1 MNAKDIASG
10 TFKNGGSWKITD
22 QGELYVDAVT
32 VPDFVQSTSQ
42 GTNAPWIP
50 YKGRIKSIRFS
61 SRVQTIG
68 KNAFAFLPH
77 VQKVT
82 FDNHASANVSIGTSA
97 FSNCLSLRKFD
108 FSYVQVIGS
117 YAFNRCNFNFV
128 KLPAVT
134 KIEDYA
140 FAYNAKMMIAE
151 NNFNPSIVITST
163 IRPDLSIYSLSHRDF
178 SHTYEVDIYDGSQ
191 KIGTEERIAWNHAY
205 YPLYVDANGEIKQSK
220 EKIDL
225 DRKKYVVVVPVSM
238 YDNAMKAIEQTMV
251 TAEVKI
257 NFVQGSLLASVTSNT
272 DIPAYWLLATDKLI
286 VYTGG
291 KPMPDYN
298 SASDVPWNSLR
309 SKIQF
314 ADLMV
319 TAIGKNALNG
329 CPIRRIDFSS
339 DIKEIHDFA
348 FANCNPT
355 NNSSY
360 FRPLDLKNITVIGAS
375 AFSNSS
381 FFKEVEVVI
390 SSIGDAAFSGCQIE
404 KLNLGKYVTNIGSQ
418 AFANG
423 LKNSAHIYAYRMAP
437 NTASDA
443 FSGVNQGNIRLHVPA
458 DLADSYSV
466 APWSGFYL
474 DRIVEF
480 PVVDEV
486 NHWELTSDGLL
497 TVTGKWNGVEKCHYL
512 DDYAQSSD
520 QPWYAYRTFIKKV
533 VFVEDFKH
541 IGKNAFA
548 YESEGESQIA
558 EVVVPASVE
567 TIGENAFKNND
578 QIEEVQA
585 EGVKNIGSQA
595 FENCSALEKVKFGK
609 DLSSIGNKAFNYCG
623 LVDVM
628 AVKAAVPPTVTA
640 QTFVGLGRVSN
651 NAPAKVKAKAARRA
665 TSATGQKAVN
675 LDVPES
681 SVVTYANTLYWNL
694 FSMDYIGEHGS
705 IEAGDVFGNGMWI
718 LYADSTMIISC
729 SSLETGSGL
738 QDQNTVHDWGTN
750 AGKIKRIEVLGE
762 LTELYRSFNNLP
774 NLESVSFSSSV
785 KKLYS
790 TFRNCPKLK
799 EVPLNDVEEFREYG
813 SLGCF
818 EQCTSLTDV
827 QLANARIIGF
837 RCFAECTALKT
848 VEFPSVDTIENVA
861 FVNCP
866 ALESV
871 TVSNA
876 YIGNAFRGCTGLKEV
891 TLNGVKG
898 HVIPSEAFKGC
909 TALETVRINGS
920 LHSVEN
926 DAFNGTALTDIY
938 LSSPYPATVANQYN
952 SNVFSGL
959 TLSDIT
965 LHVPADFVNRYNAT
979 YNNPVWNRMNVVADE
994 DYSEALIPVSGPLGS
1009 NGTWELG
1016 SDQKLTIN
1024 CNGAMP
1030 TAQAATGQDSYSD
1043 TWYDWMPYVAHIE
1056 FTKTT
1061 TSVAS
1066 NAFGLYLG
1074 DNNFASVGAI
1084 TLGAGM
1090 QQIDDRGLFLKFQN
1104 GGHVYCYAE
1113 NPPMLNGSNS
1123 FNWSEITGKN
1133 VTLHVLT
1140 KSGVLAQYQNA
1151 AGWQNFPNIVADL
1164 GPRYK
1169 VSWDADNGYIKV
1181 NESGID
1187 LNAVPEG
1194 TTIHLTAVPYSGYW
1208 LKKWNNYN
1216 PSTGLTVSSD
1226 VSVSAEF
1233 TTNYIVSFYTPSETF
1248 AGQYTLLKRDTV
1260 EAGQAA
1266 TAPADPTREGY
1277 RFMGWD
1283 CSFDSI
1289 VKQTAVHAQFEPIVY
1304 AVSVKVSPE
1313 VKSVQVPSA
1322 ELGTKTFQCY
1332 ATVTPGNADNN
1343 AVTWSSD
1350 DADVATVDANGLVTI
1365 HNYGAATITAT
1376 AADGSDVSGKCLLGV
1391 FSTDY
1396 MPVIQGTAI
1405 AVENGITEITM
1416 TKGQSAKLVNLV
1428 VTPENYNG
1436 GISVMHHGP
1445 LQVNPCGEGEKT
1457 LPAFFIKPEMG
1468 STYPYDDTITFR
1480 MNDYDHQ
1487 AVHSMPVCKLIV
1499 HVTDDALFTAK
1510 TVEGVDMTFRITD
1523 PMTLTCEVY
1532 GYMEQLM
1539 MPDPVTGLP
1548 FVMHPAVDA
1557 STTGKITVPAV
1568 AKGCTVTNLS
1578 QQAFAGCSGLT
1589 EIELENGIQYIKAG
1603 AFQECSALQKLILPK
1618 SIKGL
1623 SMLGSMPQLANVYM
1637 YNPEP
1642 PIGWEIAENGENMMP
1657 DIAMTNAF
1665 QMIASNA
1672 TLHVARGSL
1681 DAYNKAPWTTW
1692 FATITDDV
1700 DATFAVRFV
1709 DWDDSEIEV
1718 QNVDYGASAKYIQA
1732 PTRDGH
1738 EFTGWD
1744 KDFSRITAN
1753 LTVKAQYAA
1762 LSYTV
1767 TFLSWDGTQLGAAQ
1781 QVTYGQ
1787 SAVAPAAPAR
1797 SGYMFAG
1804 WSADFSFVTGD
1815 MTIKAMYAKEGQY
1828 LVTFTD
1834 WDNSTLKCE
1843 IVDAGGSATAPE
1855 DPVREGYIFAG
1866 WSGSYTNVNADLTI
1880 QALYNDATG
1889 IEEIF
1894 TRPDAPAAV
1903 KILHNG
1909 ILYIIRPDGKIYT
1922 AQGAEVR

>member
-1 MNAKDIASG
+1 MKKLFTMLLCLIVGIGSMFAQVNASGTLSNGGTWKLQQGTLYVEASAIPNFKKSYVDGGAWHTKTTAPWWVYGQYINEIQVDGASTIGSWAFAGLTKVQRVVIAGVTSVEIGEYAFGGCSSLSSVDGFQYMTQIGQGAFMGCPLKYVVLPKVTSLGSFAFGSQDGSNASADVGYAKYTVMLNTSSVPTFDNIDFMLCDRAARLIVPASLKSQISALWDADAHNPQTNRMNREFQMQEICVGGLLNQNNSRNFWMLNDDGTLWVVGTMPDFANASDAPWYSLRSQIKTVIVDIAS
-10 TFKNGGSWKITD
+10 KIGNNAFRGYPYLTKVIAENISTVGD
-22 QGELYVDAVT
+22 YAFCDCAQLKDAYIQNV
-32 VPDFVQSTSQ
+32 
-42 GTNAPWIP
+42 
-50 YKGRIKSIRFS
+50 R
-61 SRVQTIG
+61 TIG
-68 KNAFAFLPH
+68 KNAFENCSALQTINLRNAINTIDDNAFKGSGLKSIYLGLPLQSIGNNAFATTALNNGDIY
-77 VQKVT
+77 VNGPCPQT
-82 FDNHASANVSIGTSA
+82 SSSAFGSVSCSTITLHVSI
-97 FSNCLSLRKFD
+97 
-108 FSYVQVIGS
+108 
-117 YAFNRCNFNFV
+117 
-128 KLPAVT
+128 
-134 KIEDYA
+134 DY
-140 FAYNAKMMIAE
+140 
-151 NNFNPSIVITST
+151 
-163 IRPDLSIYSLSHRDF
+163 
-178 SHTYEVDIYDGSQ
+178 
-191 KIGTEERIAWNHAY
+191 
-205 YPLYVDANGEIKQSK
+205 
-220 EKIDL
+220 
-225 DRKKYVVVVPVSM
+225 
-238 YDNAMKAIEQTMV
+238 
-251 TAEVKI
+251 
-257 NFVQGSLLASVTSNT
+257 
-272 DIPAYWLLATDKLI
+272 
-286 VYTGG
+286 
-291 KPMPDYN
+291 
-298 SASDVPWNSLR
+298 
-309 SKIQF
+309 
-314 ADLMV
+314 
-319 TAIGKNALNG
+319 
-329 CPIRRIDFSS
+329 
-339 DIKEIHDFA
+339 
-348 FANCNPT
+348 
-355 NNSSY
+355 
-360 FRPLDLKNITVIGAS
+360 
-375 AFSNSS
+375 
-381 FFKEVEVVI
+381 
-390 SSIGDAAFSGCQIE
+390 
-404 KLNLGKYVTNIGSQ
+404 
-418 AFANG
+418 
-423 LKNSAHIYAYRMAP
+423 
-437 NTASDA
+437 
-443 FSGVNQGNIRLHVPA
+443 
-458 DLADSYSV
+458 ADSYKANNV
-466 APWSGFYL
+466 WKQFQV
-474 DRIVEF
+474 DKIVSF
-480 PVVDEV
+480 PVVTDTWSINQV
-486 NHWELTSDGLL
+486 GTLTILN
-497 TVTGKWNGVEKCHYL
+497 TIP
-512 DDYAQSSD
+512 DYAKPED
-520 QPWYAYRTFIKKV
+520 QPWYAYRDYIHSIV
-533 VFVEDFKH
+533 VKENVTK
-541 IGKNAFA
+541 IGDNAFA
-548 YESEGESQIA
+548 FKEEGESHVE
-558 EVVVPASVE
+558 EVEIPATVE

-578 QIEEVQA
+578 QIEEVHA
-585 EGVKNIGSQA
+585 EGVQTIGSQA
-595 FENCSALEKVKFGK
+595 FENCSSLEKVKFGK
-609 DLSSIGNKAFNYCG
+609 NLSSIGDKAFNYCG
-623 LVDVM
+623 LVDAM
-628 AVKAAVPPTVTA
+628 AVKAAVPPAVTA

-665 TSATGQKAVN
+665 TSATGQKAVS

-965 LHVPADFVNRYNAT
+965 LHVPADFVNCYNAT
-979 YNNPVWNRMNVVADE
+979 YNNPVWSRMNVVADE
-994 DYSEALIPVSGPLGS
+994 DYSEALIPVAGPLGS

-1016 SDQKLTIN
+1016 SDRKLTIN

-1523 PMTLTCEVY
+1523 PMTLTCEV
-1532 GYMEQLM
+1532 
-1539 MPDPVTGLP
+1539 
-1548 FVMHPAVDA
+1548 
-1557 STTGKITVPAV
+1557 
-1568 AKGCTVTNLS
+1568 
-1578 QQAFAGCSGLT
+1578 
-1589 EIELENGIQYIKAG
+1589 
-1603 AFQECSALQKLILPK
+1603 
-1618 SIKGL
+1618 
-1623 SMLGSMPQLANVYM
+1623 
-1637 YNPEP
+1637 
-1642 PIGWEIAENGENMMP
+1642 
-1657 DIAMTNAF
+1657 
-1665 QMIASNA
+1665 
-1672 TLHVARGSL
+1672 
-1681 DAYNKAPWTTW
+1681 
-1692 FATITDDV
+1692 
-1700 DATFAVRFV
+1700 
-1709 DWDDSEIEV
+1709 
-1718 QNVDYGASAKYIQA
+1718 
-1732 PTRDGH
+1732 
-1738 EFTGWD
+1738 
-1744 KDFSRITAN
+1744 
-1753 LTVKAQYAA
+1753 
-1762 LSYTV
+1762 
-1767 TFLSWDGTQLGAAQ
+1767 
-1781 QVTYGQ
+1781 
-1787 SAVAPAAPAR
+1787 
-1797 SGYMFAG
+1797 
-1804 WSADFSFVTGD
+1804 
-1815 MTIKAMYAKEGQY
+1815 
-1828 LVTFTD
+1828 
-1834 WDNSTLKCE
+1834 
-1843 IVDAGGSATAPE
+1843 
-1855 DPVREGYIFAG
+1855 
-1866 WSGSYTNVNADLTI
+1866 
-1880 QALYNDATG
+1880 
-1889 IEEIF
+1889 
-1894 TRPDAPAAV
+1894 
-1903 KILHNG
+1903 
-1909 ILYIIRPDGKIYT
+1909 
-1922 AQGAEVR
+1922 

>member
-1 MNAKDIASG
+1 MKKLLTLVVCSLLAIWTVNAANIASG
-10 TFKNGGSWKITD
+10 SFKNGGTWRIND
-22 QGELYVDAVT
+22 QGELYIDAET
-32 VPDFVQSTSQ
+32 VPDRIYKSTETPLHIWDDPERYIVYVANSVTPAPWDGYKEKIRSIRISNNTKTIGEWAFYYLAWVKEVIFESRSNADLVIKRGAFSYVGSCTTNGVKSLDLTYAKSIGSKAFSGCIGIREVSLGDNLTSVGDSVFVHCTGLWEKDSYIKLPNNNTLSTNYQKLAPDTKTTLKADGSTVKNFPYYNLYWVRYIAPMSKYGTYTSSLGNQNFKLYYGEPGYWLYSSGSLYLYRDMDYANLSDRPWHSVASNITAAEINTTTIGKNTFSGCSALRTVNSTGIEAHLDNITSIGENAFYGCQQLKMVDMPRIQQIGNSAFENSGLTNVRFNSIVSNKNHELGFKSIGNNAFKNTPLARVEVFGDRPQTSSTAFQSLTSTQKIIDVPPYYSAQYEQAPWNIFEQVIAVNFPVKFVQNNWSWELTGDGTLTIQ
-42 GTNAPWIP
+42 GTANNLFWDNAQSVPWYP
-50 YKGRIKSIRFS
+50 YRKYIR
-61 SRVQTIG
+61 RVVVGSGITMIG
-68 KNAFAFLPH
+68 KNAFCF
-77 VQKVT
+77 
-82 FDNHASANVSIGTSA
+82 
-97 FSNCLSLRKFD
+97 
-108 FSYVQVIGS
+108 
-117 YAFNRCNFNFV
+117 
-128 KLPAVT
+128 
-134 KIEDYA
+134 
-140 FAYNAKMMIAE
+140 
-151 NNFNPSIVITST
+151 
-163 IRPDLSIYSLSHRDF
+163 
-178 SHTYEVDIYDGSQ
+178 
-191 KIGTEERIAWNHAY
+191 
-205 YPLYVDANGEIKQSK
+205 
-220 EKIDL
+220 
-225 DRKKYVVVVPVSM
+225 
-238 YDNAMKAIEQTMV
+238 
-251 TAEVKI
+251 
-257 NFVQGSLLASVTSNT
+257 
-272 DIPAYWLLATDKLI
+272 
-286 VYTGG
+286 
-291 KPMPDYN
+291 
-298 SASDVPWNSLR
+298 
-309 SKIQF
+309 
-314 ADLMV
+314 
-319 TAIGKNALNG
+319 
-329 CPIRRIDFSS
+329 
-339 DIKEIHDFA
+339 
-348 FANCNPT
+348 
-355 NNSSY
+355 
-360 FRPLDLKNITVIGAS
+360 
-375 AFSNSS
+375 
-381 FFKEVEVVI
+381 
-390 SSIGDAAFSGCQIE
+390 
-404 KLNLGKYVTNIGSQ
+404 
-418 AFANG
+418 
-423 LKNSAHIYAYRMAP
+423 P
-437 NTASDA
+437 N
-443 FSGVNQGNIRLHVPA
+443 
-458 DLADSYSV
+458 
-466 APWSGFYL
+466 
-474 DRIVEF
+474 
-480 PVVDEV
+480 
-486 NHWELTSDGLL
+486 
-497 TVTGKWNGVEKCHYL
+497 
-512 DDYAQSSD
+512 
-520 QPWYAYRTFIKKV
+520 
-533 VFVEDFKH
+533 
-541 IGKNAFA
+541 
-548 YESEGESQIA
+548 EGESQIK
-558 EVVVPASVE
+558 EIEIPATVTS
-567 TIGENAFKNND
+567 IGENAFKNND
-578 QIEEVQA
+578 RLLSFNGEAVQT
-585 EGVKNIGSQA
+585 IGDQA
-595 FENCSALEKVKFGK
+595 FANCTALENVNFGEHIT
-609 DLSSIGNKAFNYCG
+609 SMGNKVFDGCSKMAELG
-623 LVDVM
+623 VDAM
-628 AVKAAVPPTVTA
+628 TPPTVTA
-640 QTFVGLGRVSN
+640 QTFVGMGATSA
-651 NAPAKVKAKAARRA
+651 NAPGRNGVRQ
-665 TSATGQKAVN
+665 ATGQKSVS
-675 LDVPES
+675 LEVPES
-681 SVVTYANTLYWNL
+681 AVVTYENTPYWNL
-694 FSMDYIGEHGS
+694 FSSSYIGEHGN
-705 IEAGDVFGNGMWI
+705 IVAGDLFGNGMWV
-718 LYADSTMIISC
+718 LFADSTLMVSC

-738 QDQNTVHDWGTN
+738 QDQNSVHDWGTY
-750 AGKIKRIEVLGE
+750 ASKIKRIEVLGE
-762 LTELYRSFNNLP
+762 LPELYRSFNNLP
-774 NLESVSFSSSV
+774 NLESVAFSSSV

-799 EVPLNDVEEFREYG
+799 EVPLNSVEEFREYG
-813 SLGCF
+813 NLGCF

-909 TALETVRINGS
+909 TSLETIRINGS

-959 TLSDIT
+959 TLSQIT
-965 LHVPADFVNRYNAT
+965 LHVPADFVNRYSAT
-979 YNNPVWNRMNVVADE
+979 YNNPVWSQMNVVADE
-994 DYSEALIPVSGPLGS
+994 DYAEDLIPVSGPLGS

-1090 QQIDDRGLFLKFQN
+1090 QQIDERGLFLKFQN

-1169 VSWDADNGYIKV
+1169 VTWDADNGYIKV

-1208 LKKWNNYN
+1208 LKKWINYN
-1216 PSTGLTVSSD
+1216 PSTGLTVNSD
-1226 VSVSAEF
+1226 VTVGAEF
-1233 TTNYIVSFYTPSETF
+1233 TTNYLVYFYKPSETF
-1248 AGQYTLLKRDTV
+1248 AGQWTLLKTDTV
-1260 EAGQAA
+1260 EAGNAA

-1283 CSFDSI
+1283 CSFDKV
-1289 VKQTAVHAQFEPIVY
+1289 VKNMFVHAQFTPIVY
-1304 AVSVKVSPE
+1304 AESVKVSPE

-1428 VTPENYNG
+1428 VTPEDYNG
-1436 GISVMHHGP
+1436 GISVIHHGS
-1445 LQVNPCGEGEKT
+1445 LQINPCGDGDKT

-1468 STYPYDDTITFR
+1468 ATCPFDDTITFR
-1480 MNDYDHQ
+1480 MSDYDHQ
-1487 AVHSMPVCKLIV
+1487 VVHTRPECQLIV

-1532 GYMEQLM
+1532 GYMEQLAE
-1539 MPDPVTGLP
+1539 PDPVTGLP

-1557 STTGKITVPAV
+1557 ATTGKITVPAV
-1568 AKGCTVTNLS
+1568 VKGCTVENIS
-1578 QQAFAGCSGLT
+1578 AQAFAGCNGLT
-1589 EIELENGIQYIKAG
+1589 EVELENGIQYIKMG
-1603 AFQECSALQKLILPK
+1603 AFQECSGLQKLILPK
-1618 SIKGL
+1618 SLKGL
-1623 SMLGSMPQLANVYM
+1623 SMLGGMPQLANVYM

-1681 DAYNKAPWTTW
+1681 NAYNKAPWTTW

-1700 DATFAVRFV
+1700 DATFVVRFV
-1709 DWDDSEIEV
+1709 DWDDSEIEL
-1718 QNVDYGASAKYIQA
+1718 QHVDYCAAAA
-1732 PTRDGH
+1732 PSQTPVREGH
-1738 EFTGWD
+1738 TFTGWD
-1744 KDFSRITAN
+1744 KDFSRVVAN
-1753 LTVKAQYAA
+1753 MTVKAQYEAMTY
-1762 LSYTV
+1762 SV
-1767 TFLSWDGTQLGAAQ
+1767 TFLNWDGTQLGATQ

-1787 SAVAPAAPAR
+1787 AAVAPSVPAR
-1797 SGYMFAG
+1797 SGYTFAG
-1804 WSADFSFVTGD
+1804 WSADFSKVTSNL
-1815 MTIKAMYAKEGQY
+1815 TVKAMFAKEGQY
-1828 LVTFTD
+1828 LVTFID
-1834 WDNSTLKCE
+1834 WDETTLKCE

-1866 WSGSYTNVNADLTI
+1866 WSGSYTNVHADAI
-1880 QALYNDATG
+1880 IRALYNEGTG

-1894 TRPDAPAAV
+1894 SQPVAPKALKV
-1903 KILHNG
+1903 LIDGQVYILRN
-1909 ILYIIRPDGKIYT
+1909 DGAIYT
-1922 AQGAEVR
+1922 LQGVRVK

>member
-1 MNAKDIASG
+1 MKKLFTMLLCLIVGIGSMFAQVNASGTLSNGGTWKLQQGTLYVEASAIPNFKKSYVDGGAWHTKTTAPWWVYGQYINEIQVDGASTIGSWAFAGLTKVQRVVIAGVTSVEIGEYAFGGCSSLSSVDGFQYMTQIGQGAFMGCPLKYVVLPKVTSLGSFAFGSQDGSNASADVGYAKYTVMLNTSSVPTFDNIDFMLCDRAARLIVPASLKSQISALWDADAHNPQTNRMNREFQMQEICVGGLLNQNNSRNFWMLNDDGTLWVVGTMPDFANASDAPWYSLRSQIKTVIVDIAS
-10 TFKNGGSWKITD
+10 KIGNNAFRGYPYLTKVIAENISTVGD
-22 QGELYVDAVT
+22 YAFCDCAQLKDAYIQNV
-32 VPDFVQSTSQ
+32 
-42 GTNAPWIP
+42 
-50 YKGRIKSIRFS
+50 R
-61 SRVQTIG
+61 TIG
-68 KNAFAFLPH
+68 KNAFENCSALQTINLRNAINTIDDNAFKGSGLKSIYLGLPLQSIGNNAFATTALNNGDIY
-77 VQKVT
+77 VNGPCPQT
-82 FDNHASANVSIGTSA
+82 SSSAFGSVSCSTITLHVSI
-97 FSNCLSLRKFD
+97 
-108 FSYVQVIGS
+108 
-117 YAFNRCNFNFV
+117 
-128 KLPAVT
+128 
-134 KIEDYA
+134 DY
-140 FAYNAKMMIAE
+140 
-151 NNFNPSIVITST
+151 
-163 IRPDLSIYSLSHRDF
+163 
-178 SHTYEVDIYDGSQ
+178 
-191 KIGTEERIAWNHAY
+191 
-205 YPLYVDANGEIKQSK
+205 
-220 EKIDL
+220 
-225 DRKKYVVVVPVSM
+225 
-238 YDNAMKAIEQTMV
+238 
-251 TAEVKI
+251 
-257 NFVQGSLLASVTSNT
+257 
-272 DIPAYWLLATDKLI
+272 
-286 VYTGG
+286 
-291 KPMPDYN
+291 
-298 SASDVPWNSLR
+298 
-309 SKIQF
+309 
-314 ADLMV
+314 
-319 TAIGKNALNG
+319 
-329 CPIRRIDFSS
+329 
-339 DIKEIHDFA
+339 
-348 FANCNPT
+348 
-355 NNSSY
+355 
-360 FRPLDLKNITVIGAS
+360 
-375 AFSNSS
+375 
-381 FFKEVEVVI
+381 
-390 SSIGDAAFSGCQIE
+390 
-404 KLNLGKYVTNIGSQ
+404 
-418 AFANG
+418 
-423 LKNSAHIYAYRMAP
+423 
-437 NTASDA
+437 
-443 FSGVNQGNIRLHVPA
+443 
-458 DLADSYSV
+458 ADSYKANNV
-466 APWSGFYL
+466 WKQFQV
-474 DRIVEF
+474 DKIVSF
-480 PVVDEV
+480 PVVTDTWSINQV
-486 NHWELTSDGLL
+486 GTLTILN
-497 TVTGKWNGVEKCHYL
+497 TIP
-512 DDYAQSSD
+512 DYAKPED
-520 QPWYAYRTFIKKV
+520 QPWYAYRDYIHSIV
-533 VFVEDFKH
+533 VKENVTK
-541 IGKNAFA
+541 IGDNAFA
-548 YESEGESQIA
+548 FKEEGESHVE
-558 EVVVPASVE
+558 EVEIPATVE

-578 QIEEVQA
+578 QIEEVEA
-585 EGVKNIGSQA
+585 EGVQTIGNQA
-595 FENCSALEKVKFGK
+595 FENCSSLEKVKFGK

-665 TSATGQKAVN
+665 TSATGQKAVS

-979 YNNPVWNRMNVVADE
+979 YNNPVWSRMNVVADE

-1557 STTGKITVPAV
+1557 TTTGKITVPAV

-1681 DAYNKAPWTTW
+1681 NAYNKAPWTTW

-1700 DATFAVRFV
+1700 DATFTVRFV

-1732 PTRDGH
+1732 PTREGH
-1738 EFTGWD
+1738 TFSGWD
-1744 KDFSRITAN
+1744 KDFSRVVAN
-1753 LTVKAQYAA
+1753 MTVKAQYEAMTY
-1762 LSYTV
+1762 SV
-1767 TFLSWDGTQLGAAQ
+1767 TFLNWDGTQLGATQ

-1787 SAVAPAAPAR
+1787 AAVAPSVPAR
-1797 SGYMFAG
+1797 SGYSFAG
-1804 WSADFSFVTGD
+1804 WSADFSKVTSNL
-1815 MTIKAMYAKEGQY
+1815 TVKAMFAKEGQY

-1855 DPVREGYIFAG
+1855 DPVREGYIFTG
-1866 WSGSYTNVNADLTI
+1866 WSGSYTNVHADLII
-1880 QALYNDATG
+1880 QALYNAATG

-1894 TRPDAPAAV
+1894 TRPDAPSAIKV
-1903 KILHNG
+1903 LIDGQVYILRN
-1909 ILYIIRPDGKIYT
+1909 DGAIYNAT
-1922 AQGAEVR
+1922 GARVR

>member
-1 MNAKDIASG
+1 MKKLFTMLLCLIVGIGSMFAQVNASGTLSNGGTWKLQQGTLYVEASAIPNFKKSYVDGGAWHTKTTAPWWVYGQYINEIQVDGASTIGSWAFAGLTKVQRVVIAGVTSVEIGEYAFGGCSSLSSVDGFQYMTQIGQGAFMGCPLKYVVLPKVTSLGSFAFGSQDGSNASADVGYAKYTVMLNTSSVPTFDNIDFMLCDRAARLIVPASLKSQISALWDADAHNPQTNRMNREFQMQEICVGGLLNQNNSRNFWMLNDDGTLWVVGTMPDFANASDAPWYSLRSQIKTVIVDIAS
-10 TFKNGGSWKITD
+10 KIGNNAFRGYPYLTKVIAENISTVGD
-22 QGELYVDAVT
+22 YAFCDCAQLKDAYIQNV
-32 VPDFVQSTSQ
+32 
-42 GTNAPWIP
+42 
-50 YKGRIKSIRFS
+50 R
-61 SRVQTIG
+61 TIG
-68 KNAFAFLPH
+68 KNAFENCSALQTINLRNAINTIDDNAFKGSGLKSIYLGLPLQSIGNNAFATTALNNGDIY
-77 VQKVT
+77 VNGPCPQT
-82 FDNHASANVSIGTSA
+82 SSSAFGSVSCSTITLHVSI
-97 FSNCLSLRKFD
+97 
-108 FSYVQVIGS
+108 
-117 YAFNRCNFNFV
+117 
-128 KLPAVT
+128 
-134 KIEDYA
+134 DY
-140 FAYNAKMMIAE
+140 
-151 NNFNPSIVITST
+151 
-163 IRPDLSIYSLSHRDF
+163 
-178 SHTYEVDIYDGSQ
+178 
-191 KIGTEERIAWNHAY
+191 
-205 YPLYVDANGEIKQSK
+205 
-220 EKIDL
+220 
-225 DRKKYVVVVPVSM
+225 
-238 YDNAMKAIEQTMV
+238 
-251 TAEVKI
+251 
-257 NFVQGSLLASVTSNT
+257 
-272 DIPAYWLLATDKLI
+272 
-286 VYTGG
+286 
-291 KPMPDYN
+291 
-298 SASDVPWNSLR
+298 
-309 SKIQF
+309 
-314 ADLMV
+314 
-319 TAIGKNALNG
+319 
-329 CPIRRIDFSS
+329 
-339 DIKEIHDFA
+339 
-348 FANCNPT
+348 
-355 NNSSY
+355 
-360 FRPLDLKNITVIGAS
+360 
-375 AFSNSS
+375 
-381 FFKEVEVVI
+381 
-390 SSIGDAAFSGCQIE
+390 
-404 KLNLGKYVTNIGSQ
+404 
-418 AFANG
+418 
-423 LKNSAHIYAYRMAP
+423 
-437 NTASDA
+437 
-443 FSGVNQGNIRLHVPA
+443 
-458 DLADSYSV
+458 ADSYKANNV
-466 APWSGFYL
+466 WKQFQV
-474 DRIVEF
+474 DKIVSF
-480 PVVDEV
+480 PVVTDTWSINQV
-486 NHWELTSDGLL
+486 GTLTILN
-497 TVTGKWNGVEKCHYL
+497 TIP
-512 DDYAQSSD
+512 DYAKPED
-520 QPWYAYRTFIKKV
+520 QPWYAYRDYIHSIV
-533 VFVEDFKH
+533 VKENVTK
-541 IGKNAFA
+541 IGDNAFA
-548 YESEGESQIA
+548 FKEEGESHVE
-558 EVVVPASVE
+558 EVEIPATVE

-578 QIEEVQA
+578 QIEEVHA
-585 EGVKNIGSQA
+585 EGVQTIGSQA
-595 FENCSALEKVKFGK
+595 FENCSSLEKVKFGK
-609 DLSSIGNKAFNYCG
+609 NLSSIGDKAFNYCG
-623 LVDVM
+623 LVDAM
-628 AVKAAVPPTVTA
+628 AVKAAVPPAVTA

-665 TSATGQKAVN
+665 TSATGQKAVS

-965 LHVPADFVNRYNAT
+965 LHVPADFVNCYNAT
-979 YNNPVWNRMNVVADE
+979 YNNPVWSRMNVVADE
-994 DYSEALIPVSGPLGS
+994 DYSEALIPVAGPLGS

-1016 SDQKLTIN
+1016 SDRKLTIN

-1499 HVTDDALFTAK
+1499 HVTDDALFPTK
-1510 TVEGVDMTFRITD
+1510 PVYGVDMIFRLTYTK
-1523 PMTLTCEVY
+1523 TLTCEGC

-1557 STTGKITVPAV
+1557 TTTGKITVPAV

-1700 DATFAVRFV
+1700 DATFTVRFV

>member
-1 MNAKDIASG
+1 MKKLLTLVVCSLLAIWTVNAAKNTMSG
-10 TFKNGGSWKITD
+10 TFKNGGTWRIND

-32 VPDFVQSTSQ
+32 IPNYKTGWSDGEYYMFVSESLNYKKVGYPYSLERTL
-42 GTNAPWIP
+42 APWGA
-50 YKGRIKSIRFS
+50 YAVKIKSIRFS
-61 SRVQTIG
+61 SNVKRIG
-68 KNAFAFLPH
+68 EYAFTGLTELKSVSFDAPNTANVVVEDFAFYC
-77 VQKVT
+77 
-82 FDNHASANVSIGTSA
+82 
-97 FSNCLSLRKFD
+97 CLSLTDFD
-108 FSYVQVIGS
+108 FSYVKEIGAFAFSHAAFAKVTLPAIKTLDMSAFFDCYRLFGNPYESTNGIYITSSSMPINEQCHWEVVESKQYYTYETHEYYERKFVNKNEIVKIIVPPSEYSKYNKKVYENISKPNIYDHYLQIVPGDENWNLWGSVLAHKGEIPDYAQASNAPWYSVRNDVEKVYITNAGESIGS
-117 YAFNRCNFNFV
+117 NAFTGCVNLELVTGPKGVIYNVIRIGENAFKNCS
-128 KLPAVT
+128 KLR
-134 KIEDYA
+134 
-140 FAYNAKMMIAE
+140 
-151 NNFNPSIVITST
+151 S
-163 IRPDLSIYSLSHRDF
+163 
-178 SHTYEVDIYDGSQ
+178 
-191 KIGTEERIAWNHAY
+191 
-205 YPLYVDANGEIKQSK
+205 VDADYLKQIDKSAFEGCSK
-220 EKIDL
+220 L
-225 DRKKYVVVVPVSM
+225 Y
-238 YDNAMKAIEQTMV
+238 AIPLTHVQT
-251 TAEVKI
+251 
-257 NFVQGSLLASVTSNT
+257 
-272 DIPAYWLLATDKLI
+272 
-286 VYTGG
+286 
-291 KPMPDYN
+291 
-298 SASDVPWNSLR
+298 
-309 SKIQF
+309 
-314 ADLMV
+314 
-319 TAIGKNALNG
+319 IGAQAFLG
-329 CPIRRIDFSS
+329 CPFMRLTFG
-339 DIKEIHDFA
+339 KELQ
-348 FANCNPT
+348 
-355 NNSSY
+355 S
-360 FRPLDLKNITVIGAS
+360 IGAK
-375 AFSNSS
+375 AFQ
-381 FFKEVEVVI
+381 
-390 SSIGDAAFSGCQIE
+390 G
-404 KLNLGKYVTNIGSQ
+404 

-423 LKNSAHIYAYRMAP
+423 GDIYVFSTAP
-437 NTASDA
+437 VTSNDA
-443 FSGVNQGNIRLHVPA
+443 FSGANTSNTTLHVDVA
-458 DLADSYSV
+458 YLNSYQASAAWNSFRTDV
-466 APWSGFYL
+466 QMNL
-474 DRIVEF
+474 
-480 PVVDEV
+480 PVHGS
-486 NHWELTSDGLL
+486 NPTWELNAEGVL
-497 TVTGKWNGVEKCHYL
+497 TVTGNIPNYTRASE
-512 DDYAQSSD
+512 
-520 QPWYAYRTFIKKV
+520 QPWYNYRKFIRKV
-533 VFVEDFKH
+533 VMGNNVTSV
-541 IGKNAFA
+541 GNNAFA
-548 YESEGESQIA
+548 SPNEGESQIK
-558 EVVVPASVE
+558 EVEVPVTVTS
-567 TIGENAFKNND
+567 IGENAFKNND
-578 QIEEVQA
+578 QIEEVEA
-585 EGVKNIGSQA
+585 EGVQTIGNQA
-595 FENCSALEKVKFGK
+595 FENCSSLEKVKFGK
-609 DLSSIGNKAFNYCG
+609 EVSSMGEKVFNNCG

-651 NAPAKVKAKAARRA
+651 NAPAKAKYAARKA
-665 TSATGQKAVN
+665 QNATGQKAVS

-979 YNNPVWNRMNVVADE
+979 YNNPVWSRMNVVADE

-1140 KSGVLAQYQNA
+1140 KSGVQAQYQNA

-1428 VTPENYNG
+1428 VTPEDYNG

-1672 TLHVARGSL
+1672 TLHVARGYRQ
-1681 DAYNKAPWTTW
+1681 AYNKTPWTTW
-1692 FATITDDV
+1692 FTTITDDV
-1700 DATFAVRFV
+1700 DASFTVRFV
-1709 DWDDSEIEV
+1709 DWDDNEIEV
-1718 QNVDYGASAKYIQA
+1718 QHVDYCAAAA
-1732 PTRDGH
+1732 PSQTPVREGH
-1738 EFTGWD
+1738 TFTGWD
-1744 KDFSRITAN
+1744 KDFSRVVAN
-1753 LTVKAQYAA
+1753 MTVKAQYEAMTY
-1762 LSYTV
+1762 SV
-1767 TFLSWDGTQLGAAQ
+1767 TFLNWDGTQLGAAQ

-1787 SAVAPAAPAR
+1787 AAVAPSVPAR
-1797 SGYMFAG
+1797 SGYSFAS
-1804 WSADFSFVTGD
+1804 WSADFSKVTSNL
-1815 MTIKAMYAKEGQY
+1815 TVKAMFAKEGQY
-1828 LVTFTD
+1828 LVTFID

-1889 IEEIF
+1889 IEDIF

-1909 ILYIIRPDGKIYT
+1909 ILYILRPDGAIYNAT
-1922 AQGAEVR
+1922 GVRVR

>member
-1 MNAKDIASG
+1 MKKLFTMLLCLIVGIGSMFAQVNASGTLSNGGTWKLQQGTLYVEASAIPNFKKSYVDGGAWHTKTTAPWWVYGQYINEIQVDGASTIGSWAFAGLTKVQRVVIAGVTSVEIGEYAFGGCSSLSSVDGFQYMTQIGQGAFMGCPLKYVVLPKVTSLGSFAFGSQDGSNASADVGYAKYTVMLNTSSVPTFDNIDFMLCDRAARLIVPASLKSQISALWDADAHNPQTNRMNREFQMQEICVGGLLNQNNSRNFWMLNDDGTLWVVGTMPDFANASDAPWYSLRSQIKTVIVDIAS
-10 TFKNGGSWKITD
+10 KIGNNAFRGYPYLTKVIAENISTVGD
-22 QGELYVDAVT
+22 YAFCDCAQLKDAYIQNV
-32 VPDFVQSTSQ
+32 
-42 GTNAPWIP
+42 
-50 YKGRIKSIRFS
+50 R
-61 SRVQTIG
+61 TIG
-68 KNAFAFLPH
+68 KNAFENCSALQTINLRNAINTIDDNAFKGSGLKSIYLGLPLQSIGNNAFATTALNNGDIY
-77 VQKVT
+77 VNGPCPQT
-82 FDNHASANVSIGTSA
+82 SSSAFGSVSCSTITLHVSI
-97 FSNCLSLRKFD
+97 
-108 FSYVQVIGS
+108 
-117 YAFNRCNFNFV
+117 
-128 KLPAVT
+128 
-134 KIEDYA
+134 DY
-140 FAYNAKMMIAE
+140 
-151 NNFNPSIVITST
+151 
-163 IRPDLSIYSLSHRDF
+163 
-178 SHTYEVDIYDGSQ
+178 
-191 KIGTEERIAWNHAY
+191 
-205 YPLYVDANGEIKQSK
+205 
-220 EKIDL
+220 
-225 DRKKYVVVVPVSM
+225 
-238 YDNAMKAIEQTMV
+238 
-251 TAEVKI
+251 
-257 NFVQGSLLASVTSNT
+257 
-272 DIPAYWLLATDKLI
+272 
-286 VYTGG
+286 
-291 KPMPDYN
+291 
-298 SASDVPWNSLR
+298 
-309 SKIQF
+309 
-314 ADLMV
+314 
-319 TAIGKNALNG
+319 
-329 CPIRRIDFSS
+329 
-339 DIKEIHDFA
+339 
-348 FANCNPT
+348 
-355 NNSSY
+355 
-360 FRPLDLKNITVIGAS
+360 
-375 AFSNSS
+375 
-381 FFKEVEVVI
+381 
-390 SSIGDAAFSGCQIE
+390 
-404 KLNLGKYVTNIGSQ
+404 
-418 AFANG
+418 
-423 LKNSAHIYAYRMAP
+423 
-437 NTASDA
+437 
-443 FSGVNQGNIRLHVPA
+443 
-458 DLADSYSV
+458 ADSYKANNV
-466 APWSGFYL
+466 WKQFQV
-474 DRIVEF
+474 DKIVSF
-480 PVVDEV
+480 PVVTDTWSINQV
-486 NHWELTSDGLL
+486 GTLTILN
-497 TVTGKWNGVEKCHYL
+497 TIP
-512 DDYAQSSD
+512 DYAKPED
-520 QPWYAYRTFIKKV
+520 QPWYAYRDYIHSIV
-533 VFVEDFKH
+533 VKENVTK
-541 IGKNAFA
+541 IGDNAFA
-548 YESEGESQIA
+548 FKEEGESHVE
-558 EVVVPASVE
+558 EVEIPATVE

-578 QIEEVQA
+578 QIEEVHA
-585 EGVKNIGSQA
+585 EGVQTIGSQA
-595 FENCSALEKVKFGK
+595 FENCSSLEKVKFGK
-609 DLSSIGNKAFNYCG
+609 NLSSIGDKAFNYCG
-623 LVDVM
+623 LVDAM
-628 AVKAAVPPTVTA
+628 AVKAAVPPAVTA
-640 QTFVGLGRVSN
+640 QTFVGLGRVSS

-665 TSATGQKAVN
+665 TSATGQKAVS

-965 LHVPADFVNRYNAT
+965 LHVPADFVNCYNAT
-979 YNNPVWNRMNVVADE
+979 YNNPVWSRMNVVADE
-994 DYSEALIPVSGPLGS
+994 DYSEALIPVAGPLGS

-1016 SDQKLTIN
+1016 SDRKLTIN

-1557 STTGKITVPAV
+1557 TTTGKITVPAV

-1700 DATFAVRFV
+1700 DATFTVRFV